1 MPGAAFSNP
10 VQTPWVRRIA
20 GRRDALANLDTGE
33 ASMIRASKRHLAD
46 VGENYLEH
54 LRAALGFSLKLA
66 KASVACGAHAIV
78 PGICTDT
85 ASRSVAQLQAKLVM
99 RAARGR
105 VPASA
110 PATAI
115 EAQQRSE
122 DDRVRVDT

>member
-1 MPGAAFSNP
+1 MPGAAFSHP
-10 VQTPWVRRIA
+10 VQTPWARRTA
-20 GRRDALANLDTGE
+20 GHRDALANLVTGE

-54 LRAALGFSLKLA
+54 LRTALGFSLELA

-85 ASRSVAQLQAKLVM
+85 ASRSVAELQAKLVM

-105 VPASA
+105 E
-110 PATAI
+110 PATPPTTAT

-122 DDRVRVDT
+122 NDRARVDT